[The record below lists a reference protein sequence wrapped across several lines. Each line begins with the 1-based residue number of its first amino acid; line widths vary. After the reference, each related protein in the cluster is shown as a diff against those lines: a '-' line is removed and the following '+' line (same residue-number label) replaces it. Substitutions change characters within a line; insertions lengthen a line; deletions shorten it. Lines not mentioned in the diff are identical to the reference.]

1 MLGVLWPQGPPAHQ
15 TKEPARGLWPLA
27 GSFRALRALPPPPF
41 AAGIFTVLP
50 EGAAETRLQAVGRHP
65 RLGTMRTQ

>member
-1 MLGVLWPQGPPAHQ
+1 MDEQSKRQFHRAEEQ
-15 TKEPARGLWPLA
+15 AQA
-27 GSFRALRALPPPPF
+27 GQSAEQSERMVGA
-41 AAGIFTVLP
+41 VLP